1 MLLWA
6 TRIKKPDAI
15 ILSEGLGG
23 ADTND
28 DLRGAHQPAFGY
40 SADCIALDKIRGV
53 LFWRKWPSSLK
64 SLILKCTEAYLIK
77 SRTQ

>member
-6 TRIKKPDAI
+6 TRIKKPDVI

-40 SADCIALDKIRGV
+40 SADCTVLDKIQGV
-53 LFWRKWPSSLK
+53 IFLEKMAF
-64 SLILKCTEAYLIK
+64 
-77 SRTQ
+77 

>member
-6 TRIKKPDAI
+6 TRIKKPDVI

-28 DLRGAHQPAFGY
+28 LRGAHQPAFGY
-40 SADCIALDKIRGV
+40 FFCRLYCSG
-53 LFWRKWPSSLK
+53 
-64 SLILKCTEAYLIK
+64 
-77 SRTQ
+77 